1 MCLSVQRPSDSRIG
15 YNESVPPIGNRL
27 FGLNFSNTVPQECHF
42 NIGAQKDWA
51 KNNSNSPQFTIQIES
66 SSSTVTWS
74 PPNPTSS
81 VTNLGTTRA
90 TTSATS
96 SSTTGSAASQ
106 TSSPAVSTSAPP
118 PNTEKSSSGLSPAAK
133 AGIGIGTAAGFIA
146 LVSCLLLGLRTR
158 KRRRLTQLDK
168 HTGSMPKQLKYH
180 ASEMTASDTPIGT
193 DGNILRHEM
202 SGNPIA
208 QAR

>member
-1 MCLSVQRPSDSRIG
+1 M
-15 YNESVPPIGNRL
+15 
-27 FGLNFSNTVPQECHF
+27 PQECHF
-42 NIGAQKDWA
+42 NIGAQKNLA
-51 KNNSNSPQFTIQIES
+51 KNNLNSAQFTIQIES

-81 VTNLGTTRA
+81 VTSSGTTHA

-118 PNTEKSSSGLSPAAK
+118 PKTEKSSSGLSPAAK

-146 LVSCLLLGLRTR
+146 LVAGLLLWLRAR
-158 KRRRLTQLDK
+158 RRRRLTQLDK
-168 HTGSMPKQLKYH
+168 DNVLMPKQPGYQ
-180 ASEMTASDTPIGT
+180 ASELTATTLPIET
-193 DGNILRHEM
+193 DGKVLRHEM

-208 QAR
+208 QARFVEELEGSGVTEGHIGTAR